1 LRTRAARRGS
11 VCDSRGISRRLAVVL
26 LIGLVALVG
35 FAFLSRGKSSK
46 NAVVARVID
55 GDTIELV
62 GGQRVRL
69 VQIDT
74 PEKRVECY
82 GDEASALTQRLIPA
96 GTHVR
101 IEQDPKLDQVDR
113 YRRKLAYVW
122 KGDENV
128 NVTLVR
134 DGAAGVW
141 FFDRRRGR
149 YAEDLLRAG
158 GQAKS
163 DGKGLWGACPLALF
177 NPMRSMSSGPGG

>member
-1 LRTRAARRGS
+1 M
-11 VCDSRGISRRLAVVL
+11 SR
-26 LIGLVALVG
+26 GLVAAVLVG
-35 FAFLSRGKSSK
+35 VLALAAFAFLTRGGSK
-46 NAVVARVID
+46 ESAVIARVID

-113 YRRKLAYVW
+113 YRRRLAYVL

-141 FFDRRRGR
+141 FFDGDRGR
-149 YAEDLLRAG
+149 YANELLQAAEDARM
-158 GQAKS
+158 KH
-163 DGKGLWGACPLALF
+163 KGLWDACPLARF
-177 NPMRSMSSGPGG
+177 DPNESMSSGPPSE

>member
-1 LRTRAARRGS
+1 M
-11 VCDSRGISRRLAVVL
+11 SRRLLVVL
-26 LIGLVALVG
+26 LLGVAALAA
-35 FAFLSRGKSSK
+35 FAFLTRGDARQS
-46 NAVVARVID
+46 AVVAHVVD

-101 IEQDPKLDQVDR
+101 IEQDQKLDQVDR
-113 YRRKLAYVW
+113 YGRTLAYVW
-122 KGDENV
+122 KGDEDV

-134 DGAAGVW
+134 AGAAGVW
-141 FFDRRRGR
+141 FFDGRRGR
-149 YAEDLLRAG
+149 HAKELLNAAE
-158 GQAKS
+158 QAQA
-163 DGKGLWGACPLALF
+163 DRQGLWDACPLARF
-177 NPMRSMSSGPGG
+177 DPTESMSSGPAS

>member
-1 LRTRAARRGS
+1 M
-11 VCDSRGISRRLAVVL
+11 SRRLLVVL
-26 LIGLVALVG
+26 LLGVAAVAA
-35 FAFLSRGKSSK
+35 FAFLTRGDARQS
-46 NAVVARVID
+46 AVVAHVVD

-74 PEKRVECY
+74 PEKHVECY

-101 IEQDPKLDQVDR
+101 IEQDQKLDQVDR
-113 YRRKLAYVW
+113 YGRRLAYVW
-122 KGDENV
+122 KGDEDV

-141 FFDRRRGR
+141 FFDGRRGR
-149 YAEDLLRAG
+149 HAKELLNAAE
-158 GQAKS
+158 QAQA
-163 DGKGLWGACPLALF
+163 DRQGLWGACPLARF
-177 NPMRSMSSGPGG
+177 DPTESMSSGPES

>member
-1 LRTRAARRGS
+1 M
-11 VCDSRGISRRLAVVL
+11 SRRLLVVL
-26 LIGLVALVG
+26 LLGVAALAA
-35 FAFLSRGKSSK
+35 FAFLTRGDARQS
-46 NAVVARVID
+46 AVVARVVD

-101 IEQDPKLDQVDR
+101 IEQDQKLDQVDR
-113 YRRKLAYVW
+113 YGRTLAYVW
-122 KGDENV
+122 KGDEDV

-141 FFDRRRGR
+141 FFDGRRGR
-149 YAEDLLRAG
+149 HAKELLNAAE
-158 GQAKS
+158 QAQA
-163 DGKGLWGACPLALF
+163 DRQGLWGACPLARF
-177 NPMRSMSSGPGG
+177 DPTESMSSGPAS

>member
-1 LRTRAARRGS
+1 M
-11 VCDSRGISRRLAVVL
+11 SRRLTIVILAGL
-26 LIGLVALVG
+26 LALVA
-35 FAFLSRGKSSK
+35 FAFLTRGSSK
-46 NAVVARVID
+46 KDAVVARVVD

-74 PEKRVECY
+74 PEKHVECY

-113 YRRKLAYVW
+113 FGRKLAYVW
-122 KGDENV
+122 KGDEDV
-128 NVTLVR
+128 NVALVR

-141 FFDRRRGR
+141 FFDGRRGR
-149 YAEDLLRAG
+149 HANELLKAAEDART
-158 GQAKS
+158 KH
-163 DGKGLWGACPLALF
+163 KGLWGACPLARF
-177 NPMRSMSSGPGG
+177 DPDTSMSSGPAAG